1 MKTNKKA
8 THQQRQ
14 ILDHKIESARLK
26 NIPEQKSWIKSVRS
40 SLGITLRQMASLMKT
55 NSKNIARLE
64 IGEINKTITLKNLFK
79 AADVMEC
86 RLIYF
91 MLPKN
96 QYKSFDDIL
105 NKKAELLASKIAK
118 GVSHSMG
125 LENQKVSQKITNQQI
140 KNLAYE
146 LRQDLDPRLWL
157 MDPKNQK

>member
-14 ILDHKIESARLK
+14 ILDQKIESVKLK

-40 SLGITLRQMASLMKT
+40 SLGITLRQMAALMKMD
-55 NSKNIARLE
+55 SKSIARLE
-64 IGEINKTITLKNLFK
+64 MGEVNKTITLKNLFK

-91 MLPKN
+91 MFPKN
-96 QYKSFDDIL
+96 QYESFDDIID
-105 NKKAELLASKIAK
+105 KKAEALAFKIAK
-118 GVSHSMG
+118 GVSHSMS
-125 LENQKVSQKITNQQI
+125 LEKQKVSQKITDKQI
-140 KNLAYE
+140 KQLAYE

-157 MDPKNQK
+157 SESKIKK